1 MDPEKAEKLKKG
13 FFQLTH
19 NMLCADKAAQYLY
32 ANKQLS
38 VQLRDQIREQENNTE
53 KNRLL
58 LNNVLCRDTKAYDL
72 LYESLLINKEEHLCQ
87 LLWIPSFGP
96 YPQSRERAPV
106 VSVAGFNEELERRG
120 LDYRY
125 RHGEDP
131 NPGGDV
137 IDLQTF

>member
-58 LNNVLCRDTKAYDL
+58 LNNVLCRDTKG
-72 LYESLLINKEEHLCQ
+72 Q
-87 LLWIPSFGP
+87 LVNITCRAAQ
-96 YPQSRERAPV
+96 YPRIQKRAKKTPILV
-106 VSVAGFNEELERRG
+106 
-120 LDYRY
+120 
-125 RHGEDP
+125 
-131 NPGGDV
+131 
-137 IDLQTF
+137 